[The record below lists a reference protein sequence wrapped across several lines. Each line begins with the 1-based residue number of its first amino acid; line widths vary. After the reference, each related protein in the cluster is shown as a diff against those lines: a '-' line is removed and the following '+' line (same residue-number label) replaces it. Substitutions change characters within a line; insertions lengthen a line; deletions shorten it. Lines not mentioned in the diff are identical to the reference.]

1 MKILSVRH
9 AALPALLLPLI
20 AAAQAADEQ
29 TMVVTAAPT
38 TVSELDT
45 PAAVS
50 VVNGDE
56 MRQAAP
62 RVNLS
67 ESLGAVP
74 GLQVQNRQ
82 NYAQD
87 LQLSIR
93 GFGSRSTYG
102 VRGLRIY
109 VDGIP
114 ATMPDGQ
121 GQTSNIDIGS
131 VDTIEVLR
139 GPFSAL
145 YGNSSGGVINVTS
158 QTGTQPPTV
167 EASSYYGS
175 FGTWHYGMKATG
187 AVGDGSHA
195 GDVDYTVS
203 TNRFTTHGYRDHSGA
218 RKNLANARLGVR
230 INDVSKLT
238 LLLNSVDIK
247 ANDAGG
253 LTADEWRDNPRQS
266 PRGDQYNTRKNTR
279 QTQAGLRYERQL
291 SAQDDLSVMMYAGE
305 RETTQFQSIPRAPQ
319 LKPSHAGGVIDLT
332 RHYQGIDTRLTHRG
346 ELLVPVT
353 LTAGL
358 DYENMS
364 ERRKGYENFVMVNGA
379 PQYGEQGALRRN
391 ERNLMWNVDPYLQT
405 QWQLTDKLSL
415 DAGVRYSSVWF
426 DSNDYYIT
434 PGNGDD
440 SGDASYHKWLPAG
453 SLKYALT
460 DAWNVYLSAGRGF
473 ETPTINEL
481 SYRSDNQSGLN
492 FGLKPSTNDTVEI
505 GSKTRIGNG
514 LFTAALFQ
522 TNTDNEIVVDSSSGG
537 RTSYKNA
544 GKTRRQGV
552 ELGLDQ
558 QFGESWRLKAAWTWL
573 DATYRTNVCDDAS
586 CNGNRIP
593 GIARNMGYASF
604 GYQPEQGWYAGS
616 DIRYM
621 SDIMANDENTAKAPS
636 WTVVGLTT
644 GYKWSYGR
652 MDMDLFGRIDNL
664 FDREYVGSVIVNES
678 NGRYY
683 EPAPGR
689 NYGIGMTP
697 AWRFKN
703 RPPPPPMPLAIGGRS
718 AFPGRLFHRQAD
730 TRQRPALDTPPPS

>member
-1 MKILSVRH
+1 MKIIAMRTV
-9 AALPALLLPLI
+9 ALPALLLPLV
-20 AAAQAADEQ
+20 ANVHASTNDEQ
-29 TMVVTAAPT
+29 TMVVTATPT
-38 TVSELDT
+38 AVSELDT

-50 VVNGDE
+50 VVNGDD

-62 RVNLS
+62 RINLS

-102 VRGLRIY
+102 VRGLRLY

-131 VDTIEVLR
+131 IDSLEVLR

-145 YGNSSGGVINVTS
+145 YGNSSGGVINVNT
-158 QTGTQPPTV
+158 QTGSQPPTI

-175 FGTWHYGMKATG
+175 FGTWHYGLKATG
-187 AVGDGSHA
+187 AVGDGSQA

-203 TNRFTTHGYRDHSGA
+203 TNRFTTHGSRDHSGA
-218 RKNLANARLGVR
+218 RKNLANAKLGVR

-238 LLLNSVDIK
+238 LLFNSVDIK
-247 ANDAGG
+247 ANDPGG
-253 LTADEWRDNPRQS
+253 LSYEEWQNNPRQS
-266 PRGDQYNTRKNTR
+266 PRGDQYNTRKTVK

-291 SAQDDLSVMMYAGE
+291 SQQDDLSVMMYAGE
-305 RETTQFQSIPRAPQ
+305 RETTQYQSIPMAPQ
-319 LKPSHAGGVIDLT
+319 LKPSHSGGVIDLT
-332 RHYQGIDTRLTHRG
+332 RHYQGIDTRWTHRG

-353 LTAGL
+353 FTTGL

-364 ERRKGYENFVMVNGA
+364 ERRKGYENYVLVNGA
-379 PQYGEQGALRRN
+379 PQYGEQGDLRRN
-391 ERNLMWNVDPYLQT
+391 ERNLMWNLDPYLQT
-405 QWQLTDKLSL
+405 QWQLTQKLTL

-426 DSNDYYIT
+426 DSNDYYVI

-453 SLKYALT
+453 SLKYAVT
-460 DAWNVYLSAGRGF
+460 DAWNIYLSAGRGF

-481 SYRSDNQSGLN
+481 SYRSGNQSGLN
-492 FGLKPSTNDTVEI
+492 FDLKPSTNETVEI

-522 TNTDNEIVVDSSSGG
+522 TDTDNEIVVDSSSGG

-544 GKTRRQGV
+544 GKTRRQGM

-558 QFGESWRLKAAWTWL
+558 QFGDSWKLKAAWTWL
-573 DATYRTNVCDDAS
+573 DATYRTNVCGSSD

-621 SDIMANDENTAKAPS
+621 GDIMANDANTAKAPS

-644 GYKWSYGR
+644 GYKWSYGK
-652 MDMDLFGRIDNL
+652 MDMDLFGRVDNL
-664 FDREYVGSVIVNES
+664 FDRNYAGSVIVNES

-689 NYGIGMTP
+689 NFGIGMNL
-697 AWRFKN
+697 AWRFE
-703 RPPPPPMPLAIGGRS
+703 
-718 AFPGRLFHRQAD
+718 
-730 TRQRPALDTPPPS
+730 

>member
-537 RTSYKNA
+537 RTSHKNA
-544 GKTRRQGV
+544 GKTRRQGM

-689 NYGIGMTP
+689 NYGIGLNL
-697 AWRFKN
+697 AWRFE
-703 RPPPPPMPLAIGGRS
+703 
-718 AFPGRLFHRQAD
+718 
-730 TRQRPALDTPPPS
+730 

>member
-9 AALPALLLPLI
+9 VALPALLLPLI

-544 GKTRRQGV
+544 GKTRRQGM

-573 DATYRTNVCDDAS
+573 AATYRTNVCDDAS

-689 NYGIGMTP
+689 NYGIGLNL
-697 AWRFKN
+697 AWRFE
-703 RPPPPPMPLAIGGRS
+703 
-718 AFPGRLFHRQAD
+718 
-730 TRQRPALDTPPPS
+730 

>member
-187 AVGDGSHA
+187 AVGDGSRA

-481 SYRSDNQSGLN
+481 SYRSDNLSGLN

-544 GKTRRQGV
+544 GKTRRQGM

-689 NYGIGMTP
+689 NYGIGLNL
-697 AWRFKN
+697 AWRFE
-703 RPPPPPMPLAIGGRS
+703 
-718 AFPGRLFHRQAD
+718 
-730 TRQRPALDTPPPS
+730 

>member
-391 ERNLMWNVDPYLQT
+391 ELNLMWNVDPYLQT

-544 GKTRRQGV
+544 GKTRRQGM

-664 FDREYVGSVIVNES
+664 FDREYAGSVIVNES

-689 NYGIGMTP
+689 NYGIGLNL
-697 AWRFKN
+697 AWRFE
-703 RPPPPPMPLAIGGRS
+703 
-718 AFPGRLFHRQAD
+718 
-730 TRQRPALDTPPPS
+730 

>member
-67 ESLGAVP
+67 ESLGAMP

-544 GKTRRQGV
+544 GKTRRQGM

-689 NYGIGMTP
+689 NYGIGLNL
-697 AWRFKN
+697 AWRFE
-703 RPPPPPMPLAIGGRS
+703 
-718 AFPGRLFHRQAD
+718 
-730 TRQRPALDTPPPS
+730 

>member
-38 TVSELDT
+38 MVSELDT

-87 LQLSIR
+87 LKLSIR

-544 GKTRRQGV
+544 GKTRRQGM

-689 NYGIGMTP
+689 NYGIGLNL
-697 AWRFKN
+697 AWRFE
-703 RPPPPPMPLAIGGRS
+703 
-718 AFPGRLFHRQAD
+718 
-730 TRQRPALDTPPPS
+730 

>member
-405 QWQLTDKLSL
+405 QWQLADKLSL

-514 LFTAALFQ
+514 LLTAALFQ
-522 TNTDNEIVVDSSSGG
+522 TDTDNEIVVDSSSGG

-544 GKTRRQGV
+544 GKTRRQGM

-573 DATYRTNVCDDAS
+573 DATYRTNVCGDAS

-652 MDMDLFGRIDNL
+652 MDMDLFGRVDNL

-689 NYGIGMTP
+689 NYGIGLNL
-697 AWRFKN
+697 AWRFE
-703 RPPPPPMPLAIGGRS
+703 
-718 AFPGRLFHRQAD
+718 
-730 TRQRPALDTPPPS
+730 

>member
-1 MKILSVRH
+1 MKIIAMRTV
-9 AALPALLLPLI
+9 ALPALLLPLV
-20 AAAQAADEQ
+20 ANVHASTNDEQ
-29 TMVVTAAPT
+29 TMVVTATPT
-38 TVSELDT
+38 AISELDT

-50 VVNGDE
+50 VVNGDD

-62 RVNLS
+62 RINLS

-102 VRGLRIY
+102 VRGLRLY

-131 VDTIEVLR
+131 IDSLEVLR

-145 YGNSSGGVINVTS
+145 YGNSSGGVINVNT
-158 QTGTQPPTV
+158 QTGSQPPTI

-175 FGTWHYGMKATG
+175 FGTWHYGLKATG
-187 AVGDGSHA
+187 AVGDGTQA

-203 TNRFTTHGYRDHSGA
+203 TNRFTTHGSRDHSGA
-218 RKNLANARLGVR
+218 RKNLANAKLGVR

-238 LLLNSVDIK
+238 LLFNSVDIK
-247 ANDAGG
+247 ANDPGG
-253 LTADEWRDNPRQS
+253 LTYDEWRNNPQQS
-266 PRGDQYNTRKNTR
+266 PRGDQYNTRKTVK

-291 SAQDDLSVMMYAGE
+291 SQQDDLSVMMYAGE
-305 RETTQFQSIPRAPQ
+305 RETTQYQSIPVAAQ
-319 LKPSHAGGVIDLT
+319 DTPSNSGGVIDLT
-332 RHYQGIDTRLTHRG
+332 RHYQGIDTRWTHRG

-353 LTAGL
+353 FTTGL
-358 DYENMS
+358 NYENMS
-364 ERRKGYENFVMVNGA
+364 EQRKGYENFVVTNDGV
-379 PQYGEQGALRRN
+379 QLGEKGNLRRN

-405 QWQLTDKLSL
+405 QWQLTDKLTF

-426 DSNDYYIT
+426 DSNDHYVT
-434 PGNGDD
+434 EDNPD
-440 SGDASYHKWLPAG
+440 SSDSTSYHKWLPAG
-453 SLKYALT
+453 SLKYAVT
-460 DAWNVYLSAGRGF
+460 EAWNVYLSAGRGF
-473 ETPTINEL
+473 ETPTITEL
-481 SYRSDNQSGLN
+481 SYRSKNIAGLN
-492 FGLKPSTNDTVEI
+492 LGLKPATNDTVEI
-505 GSKTRIGNG
+505 GSKLRVANG
-514 LFTAALFQ
+514 LLTAALFQ
-522 TNTDNEIVVDSSSGG
+522 TDTDNEIVADDSAGG

-558 QFGESWRLKAAWTWL
+558 QFGDSWKLKAAWTWL
-573 DATYRTNVCDDAS
+573 DATYRTNVCDSSD

-621 SDIMANDENTAKAPS
+621 GDIMANDANTAKAPS

-644 GYKWSYGR
+644 GYKWSYGK
-652 MDMDLFGRIDNL
+652 MDMDLFGRVDNL
-664 FDREYVGSVIVNES
+664 FDRTYVGSVIVNES
-678 NGRYY
+678 KGRYF

-689 NYGIGMTP
+689 NFGIGMNLT
-697 AWRFKN
+697 WRFE
-703 RPPPPPMPLAIGGRS
+703 
-718 AFPGRLFHRQAD
+718 
-730 TRQRPALDTPPPS
+730 

>member
-9 AALPALLLPLI
+9 VALPALLLPLI

-544 GKTRRQGV
+544 GKTRRQGM

-664 FDREYVGSVIVNES
+664 IDREYVGSVIVNES

-689 NYGIGMTP
+689 NYGIGLNL
-697 AWRFKN
+697 AWRFE
-703 RPPPPPMPLAIGGRS
+703 
-718 AFPGRLFHRQAD
+718 
-730 TRQRPALDTPPPS
+730 

>member
-1 MKILSVRH
+1 MKIFAMRTV
-9 AALPALLLPLI
+9 ALPALLLPLV
-20 AAAQAADEQ
+20 ANVHASTNDEQ
-29 TMVVTAAPT
+29 TMVVTATPT
-38 TVSELDT
+38 AISELDT

-50 VVNGDE
+50 VVNGDD

-62 RVNLS
+62 RINLS

-102 VRGLRIY
+102 VRGLRLY

-131 VDTIEVLR
+131 IDSLEVLR

-145 YGNSSGGVINVTS
+145 YGNSSGGVINVNT
-158 QTGTQPPTV
+158 QTGSQPPTI

-175 FGTWHYGMKATG
+175 FGTWHYGLKATG
-187 AVGDGSHA
+187 AVGDGTQA

-203 TNRFTTHGYRDHSGA
+203 TNRFTTHGSRDHSGA
-218 RKNLANARLGVR
+218 RKNLANAKLGVR

-238 LLLNSVDIK
+238 LLFNSVDIK
-247 ANDAGG
+247 ANDPGG
-253 LTADEWRDNPRQS
+253 LTYDEWRNNPQQS
-266 PRGDQYNTRKNTR
+266 PRGDQYNTRKTVK

-291 SAQDDLSVMMYAGE
+291 SQQDDLSVMMYAGE
-305 RETTQFQSIPRAPQ
+305 RETTQYQSIPMAPQ
-319 LKPSHAGGVIDLT
+319 LKPSHSGGVIDLT
-332 RHYQGIDTRLTHRG
+332 RHYQGIDTRWTHRG

-353 LTAGL
+353 FTTGL

-364 ERRKGYENFVMVNGA
+364 EQRKGYENFVVTNDGV
-379 PQYGEQGALRRN
+379 QLGEKGNLRRN

-405 QWQLTDKLSL
+405 QWQLTDKLTF

-426 DSNDYYIT
+426 DSNDHYVT
-434 PGNGDD
+434 EDNPD
-440 SGDASYHKWLPAG
+440 SSDSTSYHKWLPAG
-453 SLKYALT
+453 SLKYAVT
-460 DAWNVYLSAGRGF
+460 EAWNVYLSAGRGF
-473 ETPTINEL
+473 ETPTITEL
-481 SYRSDNQSGLN
+481 SYRSKNIAGLN
-492 FGLKPSTNDTVEI
+492 LGLKPATNDTVEI
-505 GSKTRIGNG
+505 GSKLRVANG
-514 LFTAALFQ
+514 LLTAALFQ
-522 TNTDNEIVVDSSSGG
+522 TDTDNEIVADDSAGG

-544 GKTRRQGV
+544 GKTRRQGM

-558 QFGESWRLKAAWTWL
+558 QFGDSWKLKAAWTWL
-573 DATYRTNVCDDAS
+573 DATYRTNVCGSSD

-621 SDIMANDENTAKAPS
+621 GDIMANDANTAKAPS

-644 GYKWSYGR
+644 GYKWSYGK
-652 MDMDLFGRIDNL
+652 MDMDLFGRVDNL
-664 FDREYVGSVIVNES
+664 FDRNYAGSVIVNES

-689 NYGIGMTP
+689 NFGIGMNI
-697 AWRFKN
+697 AWRFE
-703 RPPPPPMPLAIGGRS
+703 
-718 AFPGRLFHRQAD
+718 
-730 TRQRPALDTPPPS
+730 

>member
-9 AALPALLLPLI
+9 VALPALLLPLI

-62 RVNLS
+62 RINLS

-544 GKTRRQGV
+544 GKTRRQGM

-689 NYGIGMTP
+689 NYGIGLNL
-697 AWRFKN
+697 AWRFE
-703 RPPPPPMPLAIGGRS
+703 
-718 AFPGRLFHRQAD
+718 
-730 TRQRPALDTPPPS
+730 

>member
-319 LKPSHAGGVIDLT
+319 LKPSHAGGVIGLT

-514 LFTAALFQ
+514 LLTAALFQ
-522 TNTDNEIVVDSSSGG
+522 TDTDNEIVVDSSSGG

-544 GKTRRQGV
+544 GKTRRQGM

-573 DATYRTNVCDDAS
+573 DATYRTNVCGDAS
-586 CNGNRIP
+586 CNGNRIS

-652 MDMDLFGRIDNL
+652 MDMDLFGRVDNL

-689 NYGIGMTP
+689 NYGIGLNL
-697 AWRFKN
+697 AWRFE
-703 RPPPPPMPLAIGGRS
+703 
-718 AFPGRLFHRQAD
+718 
-730 TRQRPALDTPPPS
+730 

>member
-1 MKILSVRH
+1 MRH

-266 PRGDQYNTRKNTR
+266 PRGDQYDTRKNTR

-305 RETTQFQSIPRAPQ
+305 RETTQYQSIPRAPQ

-405 QWQLTDKLSL
+405 QWQLTGKLSL

-514 LFTAALFQ
+514 LLTAALFQ

-544 GKTRRQGV
+544 GKTRRQGM

-593 GIARNMGYASF
+593 GIARNMGFASF

-689 NYGIGMTP
+689 NYGIGLNL
-697 AWRFKN
+697 AWRFE
-703 RPPPPPMPLAIGGRS
+703 
-718 AFPGRLFHRQAD
+718 
-730 TRQRPALDTPPPS
+730 

>member
-131 VDTIEVLR
+131 VDTLEVLR

-175 FGTWHYGMKATG
+175 FGAWHYGMKATG

-238 LLLNSVDIK
+238 LLLNNVDIK

-266 PRGDQYNTRKNTR
+266 PRGDQYNTRKDTR

-291 SAQDDLSVMMYAGE
+291 SDQDDLSVMMYAGE
-305 RETTQFQSIPRAPQ
+305 RETTQYQSIPRAPQ

-481 SYRSDNQSGLN
+481 SYRADNQSGLN

-514 LFTAALFQ
+514 LLTAALFQ
-522 TNTDNEIVVDSSSGG
+522 TDTDNEIVVDSSSGG

-544 GKTRRQGV
+544 GKTRRQGM

-573 DATYRTNVCDDAS
+573 DATYRTNVCGDAS

-652 MDMDLFGRIDNL
+652 MDMDLFGRVDNL

-689 NYGIGMTP
+689 NYGIGLNL
-697 AWRFKN
+697 AWRFE
-703 RPPPPPMPLAIGGRS
+703 
-718 AFPGRLFHRQAD
+718 
-730 TRQRPALDTPPPS
+730 

>member
-1 MKILSVRH
+1 MKIIAMRTV
-9 AALPALLLPLI
+9 ALPALLLPLV
-20 AAAQAADEQ
+20 ANVHASTNDEQ
-29 TMVVTAAPT
+29 TMVVTATPT
-38 TVSELDT
+38 AVSELDT

-50 VVNGDE
+50 VVNGDD

-62 RVNLS
+62 RINLS

-102 VRGLRIY
+102 VRGLRLY

-131 VDTIEVLR
+131 IDSLEVLR

-145 YGNSSGGVINVTS
+145 YGNSSGGVINVNT
-158 QTGTQPPTV
+158 QTGSQPPTI

-175 FGTWHYGMKATG
+175 FGTWHYGLKATG
-187 AVGDGSHA
+187 AVGDGTQA

-203 TNRFTTHGYRDHSGA
+203 TNRFTTHGSRDHSGA
-218 RKNLANARLGVR
+218 RKNLANAKLGVR

-238 LLLNSVDIK
+238 LLFNSVDIK
-247 ANDAGG
+247 ANDPGG
-253 LTADEWRDNPRQS
+253 LTYDEWRNNPQQS
-266 PRGDQYNTRKNTR
+266 PRGDQYNTRKTVK

-291 SAQDDLSVMMYAGE
+291 SQQDDLSVMIYAGE
-305 RETTQFQSIPRAPQ
+305 RETTQYQSIPMAPQ
-319 LKPSHAGGVIDLT
+319 LKPSHSGGVIDLT
-332 RHYQGIDTRLTHRG
+332 RHYQGIDTRWTHRG

-353 LTAGL
+353 FTTGL

-364 ERRKGYENFVMVNGA
+364 ERRKGYENYVLVNGA
-379 PQYGEQGALRRN
+379 PQYGEQGNLRRN
-391 ERNLMWNVDPYLQT
+391 ERNLMWNLDPYLQT
-405 QWQLTDKLSL
+405 QWQLTDKLTF

-426 DSNDYYIT
+426 DSNDYYVT
-434 PGNGDD
+434 PGNSDD

-453 SLKYALT
+453 SLKYAVT
-460 DAWNVYLSAGRGF
+460 DAWNIYLSAGRGF

-481 SYRSDNQSGLN
+481 SYRSGNQSGLN
-492 FGLKPSTNDTVEI
+492 FDLKPSTNETVEI

-522 TNTDNEIVVDSSSGG
+522 TDTDNEIVVDSSSGG

-558 QFGESWRLKAAWTWL
+558 QFGDSWKLKAAWTWL
-573 DATYRTNVCDDAS
+573 DATYRTNVCDSSD

-621 SDIMANDENTAKAPS
+621 GDIMANDTNTAKAPS

-644 GYKWSYGR
+644 GYKWSYGK
-652 MDMDLFGRIDNL
+652 MDMDLFGRVDNL
-664 FDREYVGSVIVNES
+664 FDRTYVGSVIVNES

-689 NYGIGMTP
+689 NFGIGMNL
-697 AWRFKN
+697 AWRFE
-703 RPPPPPMPLAIGGRS
+703 
-718 AFPGRLFHRQAD
+718 
-730 TRQRPALDTPPPS
+730 

>member
-9 AALPALLLPLI
+9 AALPALILPLI

-544 GKTRRQGV
+544 GKTRRQGM

-689 NYGIGMTP
+689 NYGIGLNL
-697 AWRFKN
+697 AWRFE
-703 RPPPPPMPLAIGGRS
+703 
-718 AFPGRLFHRQAD
+718 
-730 TRQRPALDTPPPS
+730 

>member
-20 AAAQAADEQ
+20 AAAQTADEQ

-505 GSKTRIGNG
+505 GSKTRLGNG
-514 LFTAALFQ
+514 LLTAALFQ

-544 GKTRRQGV
+544 GKTRRQGMG
-552 ELGLDQ
+552 LGLDQ

-652 MDMDLFGRIDNL
+652 MDMDLFGRVDNL

-689 NYGIGMTP
+689 NYGIGLNL
-697 AWRFKN
+697 AWRFE
-703 RPPPPPMPLAIGGRS
+703 
-718 AFPGRLFHRQAD
+718 
-730 TRQRPALDTPPPS
+730 

>member
-50 VVNGDE
+50 VVNGDD

-218 RKNLANARLGVR
+218 RKNLTNARLGVR

-514 LFTAALFQ
+514 LLTAALFQ
-522 TNTDNEIVVDSSSGG
+522 TDTDNEIVVDSSSGG

-544 GKTRRQGV
+544 GKTRRQGM

-573 DATYRTNVCDDAS
+573 DATYRTNVCGDAS

-652 MDMDLFGRIDNL
+652 MDMDLFGRVDNL

-689 NYGIGMTP
+689 NYGIGLNL
-697 AWRFKN
+697 AWRFE
-703 RPPPPPMPLAIGGRS
+703 
-718 AFPGRLFHRQAD
+718 
-730 TRQRPALDTPPPS
+730 

>member
-38 TVSELDT
+38 MVSELDT

-544 GKTRRQGV
+544 GKTRRQGM

-573 DATYRTNVCDDAS
+573 DATYRTNVCDGAS

-689 NYGIGMTP
+689 NYGIGLNL
-697 AWRFKN
+697 AWRFE
-703 RPPPPPMPLAIGGRS
+703 
-718 AFPGRLFHRQAD
+718 
-730 TRQRPALDTPPPS
+730 

>member
-544 GKTRRQGV
+544 GKTRRQGM

-678 NGRYY
+678 NRRYY

-689 NYGIGMTP
+689 NYGIGLNL
-697 AWRFKN
+697 AWRFE
-703 RPPPPPMPLAIGGRS
+703 
-718 AFPGRLFHRQAD
+718 
-730 TRQRPALDTPPPS
+730 

>member
-253 LTADEWRDNPRQS
+253 LTADEWRNNPRQS

-440 SGDASYHKWLPAG
+440 SGDASYHKWLPAV

-544 GKTRRQGV
+544 GKTRRQGM

-621 SDIMANDENTAKAPS
+621 SEIMANDENTAKAPS

-689 NYGIGMTP
+689 NYGIGLNL
-697 AWRFKN
+697 AWRFE
-703 RPPPPPMPLAIGGRS
+703 
-718 AFPGRLFHRQAD
+718 
-730 TRQRPALDTPPPS
+730 

>member
-1 MKILSVRH
+1 MKILSVRL

-544 GKTRRQGV
+544 GKTRRQGM

-664 FDREYVGSVIVNES
+664 FDREYVESVIVNES

-689 NYGIGMTP
+689 NYGIGLNL
-697 AWRFKN
+697 AWRFE
-703 RPPPPPMPLAIGGRS
+703 
-718 AFPGRLFHRQAD
+718 
-730 TRQRPALDTPPPS
+730 

>member
-332 RHYQGIDTRLTHRG
+332 RHYQGIDIRLTHRG

-434 PGNGDD
+434 PGNDDD

-514 LFTAALFQ
+514 LLTAALFQ

-544 GKTRRQGV
+544 GKTRRQGM

-689 NYGIGMTP
+689 NYGIGLNL
-697 AWRFKN
+697 AWRFE
-703 RPPPPPMPLAIGGRS
+703 
-718 AFPGRLFHRQAD
+718 
-730 TRQRPALDTPPPS
+730 

>member
-9 AALPALLLPLI
+9 VALPALLLPLI

-56 MRQAAP
+56 MHQAAP

-544 GKTRRQGV
+544 GKTRRQGM

-689 NYGIGMTP
+689 NYGIGLNL
-697 AWRFKN
+697 AWRFE
-703 RPPPPPMPLAIGGRS
+703 
-718 AFPGRLFHRQAD
+718 
-730 TRQRPALDTPPPS
+730 

>member
-9 AALPALLLPLI
+9 VALPALLLPLI

-391 ERNLMWNVDPYLQT
+391 ELNLMWNVDPYLQT

-544 GKTRRQGV
+544 GKTRRQGM

-689 NYGIGMTP
+689 NYGIGLNL
-697 AWRFKN
+697 AWRFE
-703 RPPPPPMPLAIGGRS
+703 
-718 AFPGRLFHRQAD
+718 
-730 TRQRPALDTPPPS
+730 

>member
-505 GSKTRIGNG
+505 GSKSRIGNG
-514 LFTAALFQ
+514 LLTAALFQ
-522 TNTDNEIVVDSSSGG
+522 TDTDNEIVVDSSSGG

-544 GKTRRQGV
+544 GKTRRQGM

-573 DATYRTNVCDDAS
+573 DATYRTNVCGDAS

-652 MDMDLFGRIDNL
+652 MDMDLFGRVDNL

-689 NYGIGMTP
+689 NYGIGLNL
-697 AWRFKN
+697 AWRFE
-703 RPPPPPMPLAIGGRS
+703 
-718 AFPGRLFHRQAD
+718 
-730 TRQRPALDTPPPS
+730 

>member
-1 MKILSVRH
+1 MRH

-544 GKTRRQGV
+544 GKTRRQGM

-621 SDIMANDENTAKAPS
+621 SEIMANDENTAKAPS

-689 NYGIGMTP
+689 NYGIGLNL
-697 AWRFKN
+697 AWR
-703 RPPPPPMPLAIGGRS
+703 
-718 AFPGRLFHRQAD
+718 
-730 TRQRPALDTPPPS
+730 

>member
-121 GQTSNIDIGS
+121 VQTSNIDIGS

-544 GKTRRQGV
+544 GKTRRQGM

-689 NYGIGMTP
+689 NYGIGLNL
-697 AWRFKN
+697 AWRFE
-703 RPPPPPMPLAIGGRS
+703 
-718 AFPGRLFHRQAD
+718 
-730 TRQRPALDTPPPS
+730 

>member
-1 MKILSVRH
+1 MRH
-9 AALPALLLPLI
+9 VALPALLLPLI

-253 LTADEWRDNPRQS
+253 LTADEWRDDPRQS

-544 GKTRRQGV
+544 GKTRRQGM

-689 NYGIGMTP
+689 NYGIGLNL
-697 AWRFKN
+697 AWRFE
-703 RPPPPPMPLAIGGRS
+703 
-718 AFPGRLFHRQAD
+718 
-730 TRQRPALDTPPPS
+730 

>member
-544 GKTRRQGV
+544 GKTRRQGM

-644 GYKWSYGR
+644 G
-652 MDMDLFGRIDNL
+652 
-664 FDREYVGSVIVNES
+664 
-678 NGRYY
+678 
-683 EPAPGR
+683 
-689 NYGIGMTP
+689 
-697 AWRFKN
+697 
-703 RPPPPPMPLAIGGRS
+703 
-718 AFPGRLFHRQAD
+718 
-730 TRQRPALDTPPPS
+730 